1 MSNWRA
7 SNGRASSRATAM
19 AAITMAAITMLL
31 LAGCSAESGS
41 NTDTDTTDLTGART
55 ASSEIASATGTHVA
69 IRYPFRAGG
78 NEPGWLLVVTDSL
91 LTLRWD
97 YDDHRADLSS
107 PQIVQAASGSRII
120 ASGGAPPDTMR
131 VEVDLWYARCADDM
145 SGQQF
150 PVTVSV
156 HVNGRVLT
164 GCGGN
169 PVDVLAD
176 GTWEVAQLNGKPLVD
191 SSEITMEFNRDGTLI
206 GMAGCN
212 RFTTSFTLSPERM
225 HVTAPATTRMACGDA
240 KDRQEREFL
249 ALLADTQ
256 QFVLDEQGTLTL
268 NTASGGTA
276 VARRR
281 LAQR

>member
-1 MSNWRA
+1 MSNWLAGNARA
-7 SNGRASSRATAM
+7 SGRAIAMGATAM
-19 AAITMAAITMLL
+19 LL
-31 LAGCSAESGS
+31 LVGCSAESRS
-41 NTDTDTTDLTGART
+41 NPNTDTTGLAGAPT
-55 ASSEIASATGTHVA
+55 ASSEIAAAPGTHVA

-78 NEPGWLLVVTDSL
+78 NEPGWLLMVTDSL

-97 YDDHRADLSS
+97 YDEHRADLTS
-107 PQIVQAASGSRII
+107 PQIVQAARGNRII

-131 VEVDLWYARCADDM
+131 VEVDLWDTRCADDM

-156 HVNGRVLT
+156 HVNGRVLK

-169 PVDVLAD
+169 PIDLLAD
-176 GTWEVAQLNGKPLVD
+176 GMWEVAQLNGKPLVD
-191 SSEITMEFNRDGTLI
+191 SSDITMEFSRDGTLI

-212 RFTTSFTLSPERM
+212 RFTTSFTLSPEGM
-225 HVTAPATTRMACGDA
+225 HVTAPAATRMACGDA
-240 KDRQEREFL
+240 KDRQERDFF
-249 ALLADTQ
+249 ALLANTE

-281 LAQR
+281 SAQR